1 MDKNREFNIN
11 LRPKGRLA
19 AFEKYAPGIC
29 IALALILAALVT
41 GWICSRAEMISR
53 AELQEHLADEVL
65 RFHVLANSDTI
76 EDQLLKLD
84 VRDAILAALP
94 ATVTQ
99 AETPQQAARALQNA
113 LPALQATAN
122 KTLLAAHSG
131 QTAAVRLEQFDFAAK
146 DYGTFALPAGSYTAL
161 RVELGKAQGHNWF
174 CVLYPALCVSG
185 ATAEYPTEAE
195 NALVFGKYEVRFAL
209 LDALQGR

>member
-1 MDKNREFNIN
+1 MNRRNKRWIRELGAGIGFLLAVVLTLGMARRQTVATQVREDTI
-11 LRPKGRLA
+11 RL
-19 AFEKYAPGIC
+19 
-29 IALALILAALVT
+29 
-41 GWICSRAEMISR
+41 
-53 AELQEHLADEVL
+53 
-65 RFHVLANSDTI
+65 HVLANSDTI

-94 ATVTQ
+94 AAVTQ

-113 LPALQATAN
+113 LPSLQAAAN

>member
-1 MDKNREFNIN
+1 MNRRNKRWIRELGAGIGFLLAVVLTLGMARRQTVAAQVREDTI
-11 LRPKGRLA
+11 RL
-19 AFEKYAPGIC
+19 
-29 IALALILAALVT
+29 
-41 GWICSRAEMISR
+41 
-53 AELQEHLADEVL
+53 
-65 RFHVLANSDTI
+65 HVLANSDTI

-94 ATVTQ
+94 AAVAQ

-113 LPALQATAN
+113 LPALQAAAN
-122 KTLLAAHSG
+122 KTLMAAHSG

-185 ATAEYPTEAE
+185 ATAEYHTEAE

>member
-1 MDKNREFNIN
+1 MNRRNKRWIRELGAGIGFLLAVVLTLGMARRQTVAAQVREDTI
-11 LRPKGRLA
+11 RL
-19 AFEKYAPGIC
+19 
-29 IALALILAALVT
+29 
-41 GWICSRAEMISR
+41 
-53 AELQEHLADEVL
+53 
-65 RFHVLANSDTI
+65 HVLANSDTI

-113 LPALQATAN
+113 LPALQAAAN

>member
-1 MDKNREFNIN
+1 MNRRNKRWIRELGAGIGFLLAVVLTLGMARRQTVAAQVREDTI
-11 LRPKGRLA
+11 RL
-19 AFEKYAPGIC
+19 
-29 IALALILAALVT
+29 
-41 GWICSRAEMISR
+41 
-53 AELQEHLADEVL
+53 
-65 RFHVLANSDTI
+65 HVLANSDTI

-94 ATVTQ
+94 AAVTQ

-113 LPALQATAN
+113 LPALQAAAN

>member
-1 MDKNREFNIN
+1 MNRRNKRWIRELGAGIGFLLAVVLTLGMARRQTVAAQVREDTI
-11 LRPKGRLA
+11 RL
-19 AFEKYAPGIC
+19 
-29 IALALILAALVT
+29 
-41 GWICSRAEMISR
+41 
-53 AELQEHLADEVL
+53 
-65 RFHVLANSDTI
+65 HVLANSDTI

-94 ATVTQ
+94 AAVTQ

-113 LPALQATAN
+113 LPALQAAAN
-122 KTLLAAHSG
+122 KALLAAHSG

-209 LDALQGR
+209 LDALQG

>member
-1 MDKNREFNIN
+1 MNRRNKRWIRELGAGIGFLLAVVLTLGMARRQTVAAQVREDTI
-11 LRPKGRLA
+11 RL
-19 AFEKYAPGIC
+19 
-29 IALALILAALVT
+29 
-41 GWICSRAEMISR
+41 
-53 AELQEHLADEVL
+53 
-65 RFHVLANSDTI
+65 HVLANSDTV
-76 EDQLLKLD
+76 EDQMLKLD

-94 ATVTQ
+94 AAVTQ

-113 LPALQATAN
+113 LPALQAAAN